1 MEKANE
7 KGDFTMKIMYHAEGA
22 RRKELAQ
29 AISKI
34 TGAEKRYLGVPS
46 CAYAIDYCT
55 VDREGNL
62 NFIDRADSA
71 EVENLIEKL
80 DGMGFHAEPTKE
92 TVPEEQPAVTEPAP
106 LIAEAP
112 QADAT
117 EPSEEAQPTAVDGIT
132 VSLPKDGFTETAI
145 ENLRKLVDSKAGL
158 IKKAFNRENIP
169 IEIKEAQIDF
179 PWMNGT
185 EDAETVHAHTAFI
198 AALGKTAKAQKR
210 VTAKEKPVDNEKY
223 AFRCFLLRLGFIG
236 KEFAKDRKILLANLS
251 GSSAFKSGK
260 KKEVDANVASE

>member
-29 AISKI
+29 AISEV

-46 CAYAIDYCT
+46 CAYAIDYFT

-62 NFIDRADSA
+62 NFTDRADSA

-80 DGMGFHAEPTKE
+80 DGMGFHAESAKE
-92 TVPEEQPAVTEPAP
+92 TVPEEQPA
-106 LIAEAP
+106 
-112 QADAT
+112 
-117 EPSEEAQPTAVDGIT
+117 AVDGIT

-145 ENLRKLVDSKAGL
+145 ENLRKLVDSKASL
-158 IKKAFNRENIP
+158 IEKVFNRESLP
-169 IEIKEAQIDF
+169 IEVGETKVAF
-179 PWMNGT
+179 PWMNGN

-223 AFRCFLLRLGFIG
+223 AFRCFLLKLGFIG
-236 KEFAKDRKILLANLS
+236 KEFAKERKILLANLS

>member
-29 AISKI
+29 AISEV

-80 DGMGFHAEPTKE
+80 DGMGFHAEPAKE
-92 TVPEEQPAVTEPAP
+92 TVPEEQPVETEAVQP
-106 LIAEAP
+106 IAEDP
-112 QADAT
+112 QAAAT
-117 EPSEEAQPTAVDGIT
+117 EASEEAQPTAVDGIT
-132 VSLPKDGFTETAI
+132 VSLPKDGFTENAI
-145 ENLRKLVDSKAGL
+145 ENLRKLVDSKASL
-158 IKKAFNRENIP
+158 IEKVFNRENLP
-169 IEIKEAQIDF
+169 IEVGETKVAF
-179 PWMNGT
+179 PWMNGN

-198 AALGKTAKAQKR
+198 AALGKTAKTQKR
-210 VTAKEKPVDNEKY
+210 VTAKEKPIDNEKY
-223 AFRCFLLRLGFIG
+223 AFRCFLLKLGFIG

-260 KKEVDANVASE
+260 KKVVDANVASE

>member
-7 KGDFTMKIMYHAEGA
+7 KGDFIMKIMYHAEGA

-46 CAYAIDYCT
+46 CAYAIDYFT

-62 NFIDRADSA
+62 NFTDRADSA
-71 EVENLIEKL
+71 EIENLIEKL
-80 DGMGFHAEPTKE
+80 DGMGFHAEPAKE
-92 TVPEEQPAVTEPAP
+92 TAPEEQP
-106 LIAEAP
+106 IAEAP

-117 EPSEEAQPTAVDGIT
+117 EPSEEAQPTGVEGIT
-132 VSLPKDGFTETAI
+132 VSLPKEGFTENAI
-145 ENLRKLVDSKAGL
+145 ENLRKLVDSKASL
-158 IKKAFNRENIP
+158 IEKVFNRESLP
-169 IEIKEAQIDF
+169 IEVGETKVAF
-179 PWMNGT
+179 PWMNGN

-198 AALGKTAKAQKR
+198 AALGKTAKTQKR
-210 VTAKEKPVDNEKY
+210 VTAKEKPTDNEKY
-223 AFRCFLLRLGFIG
+223 AFRCFLLKLGFIG

>member
-29 AISKI
+29 AISEI

-46 CAYAIDYCT
+46 CAYAIDSFK

-62 NFIDRADSA
+62 DFTDRADST
-71 EVENLIEKL
+71 EVENLVEKL
-80 DGMGFHAEPTKE
+80 DDMGFHAEPAKE
-92 TVPEEQPAVTEPAP
+92 MAPEEQPADTQSV
-106 LIAEAP
+106 
-112 QADAT
+112 Q
-117 EPSEEAQPTAVDGIT
+117 PSEEAQPTAVDSII

-145 ENLRKLVDSKAGL
+145 ENLKKLVDSKARL
-158 IKKAFNRENIP
+158 IKKAFNRESIS
-169 IEIKEAQIDF
+169 IEVEETKIDF

-198 AALGKTAKAQKR
+198 AALGKTAKTQKR

-260 KKEVDANVASE
+260 KKVVDANVASE

>member
-29 AISKI
+29 AISEV

-46 CAYAIDYCT
+46 CAYAIDYFT

-62 NFIDRADSA
+62 NFTDRADSA

-80 DGMGFHAEPTKE
+80 DGMGFHAEPAKE
-92 TVPEEQPAVTEPAP
+92 TVPEEQPVETEAVQP
-106 LIAEAP
+106 IAEDP
-112 QADAT
+112 QAAAT
-117 EPSEEAQPTAVDGIT
+117 EASEEAQPTAVDGIT
-132 VSLPKDGFTETAI
+132 VSLPKDGFTENAI
-145 ENLRKLVDSKAGL
+145 ENLRKLVDSKASL
-158 IKKAFNRENIP
+158 IEKVFNRENLP
-169 IEIKEAQIDF
+169 IEV
-179 PWMNGT
+179 G
-185 EDAETVHAHTAFI
+185 ETVHAHTAFI
-198 AALGKTAKAQKR
+198 AALGKTAKTQKR
-210 VTAKEKPVDNEKY
+210 VTAKEKPIDNEKY
-223 AFRCFLLRLGFIG
+223 AFRCFLLKLGFIG